1 MENDHNLSS
10 FPWAML
16 CFVDFSGE
24 FKQMTPA
31 FAKVLG
37 RIPIDTPAL
46 EPQPH
51 IEAKNVWPNLFDL
64 IHSDDRQA
72 TELAISQL
80 TSGCLEEISYEI
92 RCQQTNGNYH
102 WLLWKTTAVRN
113 KHGFYAQIT
122 DISLYKKQVTNE
134 TATAL
139 TPIHKKQL
147 SNETAT
153 ALTPIHQHLLLILD
167 SLDALV
173 YVADIK
179 TYQILYEN
187 QYGKRIFG
195 DLVGKICWKVF
206 LQQKHPCPFCSKHQI
221 LSKEGKPNALHK
233 WECHSSLTNRWY
245 AVHDRAI
252 RWVDGRLVRL
262 EIAYDITERKQTQ
275 QALELGHERYLLAVR
290 AGKTG
295 VWDWNLKTKE
305 MYLGPHLKELLSIT
319 DIELPDPL
327 EAWMS
332 RIHPDDV
339 ERLRKV
345 SRDYLRQRISHFEEE
360 YRLLNKEGPSR
371 WMILRGT
378 IMRDEKGRAYRMV
391 GTNTDIT
398 ERKYFDECLEE
409 QQHLCQG
416 VAQITHTLLTV
427 SNYDQA
433 IYSALKTLARL
444 TSVDRAYIFENEVV
458 PATGEIVINQRFSW
472 VNDKYR
478 FDDKIHQLKHI
489 SYTHYLPGWYDILK
503 KDKPIAGLVKN
514 FPEPNRS
521 FFADYQVLSILI
533 VPIHFKGKFWG
544 FIGLD
549 DCHRQHQWSDYEISV
564 LNVIGDSI
572 RGAFA
577 HKQFKESL
585 RESEVKF
592 RSIIE
597 NSRDAIFVCNEDGLI
612 RFVNPAAEKLYKS
625 TTAGLIG
632 KYFCAPIDLV
642 GKQAEFKFKDLKGL
656 PHVGELQVSTI
667 GWEGEKMCLAHLH
680 DITDRKRAEVELQK
694 NKESAESAN
703 HFKSLF
709 LAEMSHEIRT
719 PMNGVL
725 GTAGLLDQTPLTHQQ
740 QHYVQMIENAG
751 QTLLTVINDILDFSR
766 IEAGEGLNINKIEFN
781 PRKLLEEMVSLF
793 AASAQGKGLEI
804 LCQLPPLMPE
814 KLIGDPNRL
823 RQIISN
829 LLGNAIKFTSRGEVL
844 LRLLIGNE
852 TTTKVVFYFEI
863 IDTGIGIKKAARN
876 ELFQLYSQINDSK
889 KQHQGAGLGLYISR
903 QLVYAMGGKIDL
915 KSDYGKGSTFCFDI
929 PFEKTT
935 CALSSNPAKNP
946 VNLPHKDEKMPIA
959 FPSIEEGR
967 LGETSTATDALRGKK
982 ILIVDDNANSRQIL
996 LNETRAWQ
1004 MEAIAVNSSQSCLA
1018 RLREAVSTGKPYQLA
1033 LIDAQMPKL
1042 EDGLNLLQKIK
1053 AEAGIEMLKELKV
1066 VMMTTLQQAL
1076 EPDILEQLAGYLN
1089 KPIFQADLLTC
1100 LLSAIEVQKDKLE
1113 KAFSEE
1119 KEDTLTIRGQVLLAE
1134 DNVINQE
1141 VAKAILIQQH
1151 CNVYVVANGLEAV
1164 EAVKKQDFDMIF
1176 MDCHMPELNGYDATL
1191 KIRDIEKR
1199 KGKSRIPIIAFTADV
1214 MQSTRE
1220 RCLLV
1225 GMDDVLTKPLVLSRL
1240 KSILDTWLTNQESS
1254 DSEASEVQTV
1264 EVENAWSE
1272 KEKVLDTKAL
1282 KEMRQNIK
1290 PQKVK
1295 WLISLYLEE
1304 LPSYLKTLQ
1313 ETISSQNGEALY
1325 LAAHKFKGASAILG
1339 AQHVV
1344 ALCKELET
1352 SGHEEAFDK
1361 AKEQFAK
1368 MKVECAR
1375 VKEALFVI
1383 SEQ

>member
-37 RIPIDTPAL
+37 RIPIDTPAS
-46 EPQPH
+46 EPQHH
-51 IEAKNVWPNLFDL
+51 IETKNVWPNLFDL
-64 IHSDDRQA
+64 IHPEDRQV

-80 TSGCLEEISYEI
+80 TSGCIEEISYEI

-113 KHGFYAQIT
+113 EHGFYAQIT
-122 DISLYKKQVTNE
+122 DISSYKKQVN
-134 TATAL
+134 
-139 TPIHKKQL
+139 
-147 SNETAT
+147 NETAT

-173 YVADIK
+173 YVADIE
-179 TYQILYEN
+179 TYEILYEN

-195 DLVGKICWKVF
+195 DLVGKVCWKVF
-206 LQQKHPCPFCSKHQI
+206 LQQKHPCPFCSKHQV
-221 LSKEGKPNALHK
+221 LSKEGEPSALHK
-233 WECHSSLTNRWY
+233 WECYSSLTNRWY

-275 QALELGHERYLLAVR
+275 QALELGQERYLLAVR

-305 MYLGPHLKELLSIT
+305 MYLGPHLKELLGMT
-319 DIELPDPL
+319 EIEPSKPL
-327 EAWMS
+327 EAWVS
-332 RIHPDDV
+332 RIYPDDV

-345 SRDYLRQRISHFEEE
+345 SRNYLRQRISHFEEE
-360 YRLLNKEGPSR
+360 YRLLNKEGQIR
-371 WMILRGT
+371 WMIVRGT
-378 IMRDEKGRAYRMV
+378 AMRDEKGRAYRMV

-409 QQHLCQG
+409 QQYLCQG

-433 IYSALKTLARL
+433 IYSALKTLASL

-458 PATGEIVINQRFSW
+458 PATGEIVINQRFCW

-478 FDDKIHQLKHI
+478 FDDKIPQLKHI
-489 SYTHYLPGWYDILK
+489 SYTHYLPGWYNILK

-521 FFADYQVLSILI
+521 FLADYQVLSILI

-549 DCHRQHQWSDYEISV
+549 DCHREHQWSDYEISV

-585 RESEVKF
+585 RESEIKF

-612 RFVNPAAEKLYKS
+612 RFVNPAAEKLYQS
-625 TTAGLIG
+625 PIAGLIG

-642 GKQAEFKFKDLKGL
+642 GKPAEFKFKDLKGL

-667 GWEGEKMCLAHLH
+667 GWEGEQMCLAHLH

-694 NKESAESAN
+694 NKESAESSN
-703 HFKSLF
+703 RFKSLF
-709 LAEMSHEIRT
+709 LATMSHEIRT

-725 GTAGLLDQTPLTHQQ
+725 GTAELLHETKLTHQQ

-751 QTLLTVINDILDFSR
+751 QALLTVINDILDFSR
-766 IEAGEGLNINKIEFN
+766 IEAGKGLNINTTIEFN

-793 AASAQGKGLEI
+793 AASAQSKGLEI

-823 RQIISN
+823 RQILNN
-829 LLGNAIKFTSRGEVL
+829 LLGNAIKFTNCGEVL

-863 IDTGIGIKKAARN
+863 IDTGIGIKKAARH
-876 ELFQLYSQINDSK
+876 ELFQLYFQSNDSK
-889 KQHQGAGLGLYISR
+889 LQHQGAGLGLYISH

-915 KSDYGKGSTFCFDI
+915 KSDYGKGSTFCFEI

-935 CALSSNPAKNP
+935 CTLSSNPAKNH
-946 VNLPHKDEKMPIA
+946 VNLPHKSEKPIA
-959 FPSIEEGR
+959 FPSLDKVR
-967 LGETSTATDALRGKK
+967 LGETSTAAKALRGIK

-1004 MEAIAVNSSQSCLA
+1004 MEATAVSSSQSCLT
-1018 RLREAVSTGKPYQLA
+1018 RLREAVSTGNPYQFA

-1042 EDGLNLLQKIK
+1042 EDGLNLLQKIQ
-1053 AEAGIEMLKELKV
+1053 AEPGVEMLKV

-1076 EPDILEQLAGYLN
+1076 APDILEQLAGYLN

-1100 LLSAIEVQKDKLE
+1100 LLSAIKVKKDE
-1113 KAFSEE
+1113 PDIGNPDDDD
-1119 KEDTLTIRGQVLLAE
+1119 DTLTIRGQVLLAE

-1151 CNVYVVANGLEAV
+1151 CNVHVVANGLEAV
-1164 EAVKKQDFDMIF
+1164 EAVKKQDFDLIF
-1176 MDCHMPELNGYDATL
+1176 MDYHMPELNGYDATMQ
-1191 KIRDIEKR
+1191 IRDIEKR

-1240 KSILDTWLTNQESS
+1240 KSILNTWLKNQESS
-1254 DSEASEVQTV
+1254 DSEGSEVQTV
-1264 EVENAWSE
+1264 AVENAWLE
-1272 KEKVLDTKAL
+1272 KEKVLDPKAL

-1290 PQKVK
+1290 PKKVK

-1313 ETISSQNGEALY
+1313 ETISSQNGEAVY

-1339 AQHVV
+1339 VQQVV

-1352 SGHEEAFDK
+1352 SGHEKAFDK
-1361 AKEQFAK
+1361 AKEQLAK
-1368 MKVECAR
+1368 IKVECAR
-1375 VKEALFVI
+1375 AKEALSVI
-1383 SEQ
+1383 GEL